1 MENLLNSKSMWSL
14 CFHDDPFVRKSV
26 YVLLRS
32 AVAKE
37 PEELDWRIIS
47 AALIGKSLSINQ
59 LGSASDLSES
69 LLEVTSARPQLW
81 TEDYSGK
88 TTSSKRLLQYI
99 QKGSQ
104 GGVGSFWSNLCQLL
118 QIIPAEVLAKT
129 DPQASTDGMIGL
141 SSATLL
147 TEAFQLGLNSREEPR
162 QNQAVGWKSYIET
175 GVWLASSL
183 RESDR
188 DTFLRTRLSPLV
200 IQHVRAEQ
208 NAPQWTLPN
217 QNAVALCTEYS
228 VALAKSQY
236 DSELQRLWTEL
247 ADGLL
252 ETVKLSAPEQSKE
265 FRSSQDAVCAQAGRL
280 FALEASVLASVA
292 DTEAKASVSSIIG
305 KTNLPLLDNCLQV
318 LRSRN
323 GKPYAAA
330 AVVEEMIRN
339 AADIAQQSR
348 ELADF
353 VQNDAPELLSSPSAD
368 RLISVILSCRSWDG
382 FGSSFEKVVERVA
395 ESEPEQ
401 SNTHAVQK
409 LLSTLDFKEV
419 HDKTGLD
426 SLIKRA
432 LDQACRGS
440 RFHWPIVIAAL
451 LNQTS
456 HGELTDSIFLSIVES
471 LSEPTKVFE
480 ALHGLSQI
488 AKSVPDA
495 LSKFQAGAHGSKL
508 AGKLL
513 FLAETSDEEVTS
525 LAESVLTKFK
535 EMGVGETS
543 AKSSFEILQYNFD
556 HVNEESLS

>member
-69 LLEVTSARPQLW
+69 LLEVTAARPQLW

-104 GGVGSFWSNLCQLL
+104 GGVGSFWTNLRQLL
-118 QIIPAEVLAKT
+118 QIIPEEVLVKT
-129 DPQASTDGMIGL
+129 DPQASTDSIVGL

-147 TEAFQLGLNSREEPR
+147 MEAFQLGLNSREEPR

-175 GVWLASSL
+175 GIWLASSL
-183 RESDR
+183 PESDR

-208 NAPQWTLPN
+208 DAPQWALPN

-228 VALAKSQY
+228 VSLAKSHY
-236 DSELQRLWTEL
+236 ESELQRLWTDL
-247 ADGLL
+247 ANGLL
-252 ETVKLSAPEQSKE
+252 ESVKLSAPEQSKE

-280 FALEASVLASVA
+280 FALEASLLASIA
-292 DTEAKASVSSIIG
+292 DTEAKASVSSVLD

-323 GKPYAAA
+323 GKPYGAA
-330 AVVEEMIRN
+330 AVVEEMVRN
-339 AADIAQQSR
+339 AADIAQHSQ

-353 VQNDAPELLSSPSAD
+353 VQNDAPDLLSSPSAD
-368 RLISVILSCRSWDG
+368 RLISVILSCRSWEG

-419 HDKTGLD
+419 HDKAGLD

-432 LDQACRGS
+432 LDQACKGS

-451 LNQTS
+451 QNPTS
-456 HGELTDSIFLSIVES
+456 HGELTDLIFLFIVDS
-471 LSEPTKVFE
+471 LSEPPKVFE
-480 ALHGLSQI
+480 ALYGLSQI

-525 LAESVLTKFK
+525 FAESLLTKFK
-535 EMGVGETS
+535 EIGVGETS
-543 AKSSFEILQYNFD
+543 AKSSFEILQNNFD

>member
-1 MENLLNSKSMWSL
+1 MWSL

-26 YVLLRS
+26 YALLRS

-37 PEELDWRIIS
+37 PEALDWRIIS

-59 LGSASDLSES
+59 LGSASDLSEA
-69 LLEVTSARPQLW
+69 LLEVTAARPQLW

-104 GGVGSFWSNLCQLL
+104 GGVGSFWTNLRRLL
-118 QIIPAEVLAKT
+118 QIVPAEVLVKT
-129 DPQASTDGMIGL
+129 DPQSSTDGMIGL
-141 SSATLL
+141 SSATLV

-175 GVWLASSL
+175 GIWLASSVP
-183 RESDR
+183 ESDK

-200 IQHVRAEQ
+200 TQHVRAEQ
-208 NAPQWTLPN
+208 DAPQWVLPN

-228 VALAKSQY
+228 VALAKTHY
-236 DSELQRLWTEL
+236 DSELQRLWTDL

-252 ETVKLSAPEQSKE
+252 ESVKLSAPEQSKE

-292 DTEAKASVSSIIG
+292 DTEAKASVSSVFD

-323 GKPYAAA
+323 GKPYGAA
-330 AVVEEMIRN
+330 AVVEEMVRN

-353 VQNDAPELLSSPSAD
+353 VQNDAPDLLSSPSAD
-368 RLISVILSCRSWDG
+368 RLISVILSCRSWEG
-382 FGSSFEKVVERVA
+382 FDSSFEKVVERVA
-395 ESEPEQ
+395 EAEPEQ

-451 LNQTS
+451 QNQTS
-456 HGELTDSIFLSIVES
+456 HGELTDSIFLFIVDS
-471 LSEPTKVFE
+471 LSEPTKVFD
-480 ALHGLSQI
+480 ALYGLSQI

-525 LAESVLTKFK
+525 LAESLLAKFK
-535 EMGVGETS
+535 EIGVGETS